1 MKKNTFLYYSSKI
14 KRHFGL
20 IYMYKGMELTISFW
34 VAMSMPYAFCFS
46 ALYAYATLP
55 DHLLDLNNTAQIKAT
70 LKLSTV
76 RLVIV
81 ATALLAYPIILFRFF
96 KYAKYFTV
104 ALTAWALA
112 IYVDDI
118 FVLSEIIKYPE
129 SGLISSIQLLRPILI
144 ASLLWMSVE
153 LIYHPLRV
161 NLYHEK

>member
-1 MKKNTFLYYSSKI
+1 MKL
-14 KRHFGL
+14 
-20 IYMYKGMELTISFW
+20 
-34 VAMSMPYAFCFS
+34 A
-46 ALYAYATLP
+46 
-55 DHLLDLNNTAQIKAT
+55 
-70 LKLSTV
+70 TV

-96 KYAKYFTV
+96 KYANYFTV
-104 ALTAWALA
+104 TLTAWAVT
-112 IYVDDI
+112 IYIDDI

-129 SGLISSIQLLRPILI
+129 SGLISSIQSFRPILI